1 MDAGQLSHTLE
12 TLRLRIA
19 RRVRELRTQ
28 RAWTQQDLAERLQLS
43 QGRLSD
49 LERGNGAFT
58 AEQFLTI
65 LSIFNV
71 PATYFARETQKQELD
86 LQNALARH
94 GATHLHESTEVLPS
108 ERLDELPNVV
118 REALVAQSPRQIT
131 ALAPVL
137 VRNVEHLNLRKLH
150 SDLRAVGLDHRLAW
164 VVENTVTA
172 LHVTLGM
179 SNNSAPWTP
188 TYRRAELVLGTLL
201 EFLLDQESRSR
212 HPAPLDV
219 LDPDIVTKQTLEE
232 VRAASSPISQRWGIV
247 TSLQP
252 HDFIEALGAANNVSR

>member
-1 MDAGQLSHTLE
+1 MDTGQLSYTLE
-12 TLRLRIA
+12 NLRLRIA

-49 LERGNGAFT
+49 IERGNGAFT

-71 PATYFARETQKQELD
+71 PATHFARETQKQEQD
-86 LQNALARH
+86 LQNALARF
-94 GATHLHESTEVLPS
+94 GAAHLHESADVLPS

-137 VRNVEHLNLRKLH
+137 VRNVESINQRKLQL
-150 SDLRAVGLDHRLAW
+150 DLEGVGLDRRLGW
-164 VVENTVTA
+164 VVENTVAA
-172 LHVTLGM
+172 LRHELAAAAT
-179 SNNSAPWTP
+179 SDPWVP
-188 TYRRAELVLGTLL
+188 EYRRAELLLGAFDD
-201 EFLLDQESRSR
+201 FLRDQDSRSQR
-212 HPAPLDV
+212 PAPSDV

-232 VRAASSPISQRWGIV
+232 VRASSSPISQRWGIV
-247 TSLQP
+247 TGLQP
-252 HDFIEALGAANNVSR
+252 QDFVAALRAANVGR